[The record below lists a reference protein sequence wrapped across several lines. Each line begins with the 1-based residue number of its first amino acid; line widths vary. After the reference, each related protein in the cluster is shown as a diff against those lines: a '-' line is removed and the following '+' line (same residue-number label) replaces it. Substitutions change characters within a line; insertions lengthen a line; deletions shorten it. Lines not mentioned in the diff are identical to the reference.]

1 VWLDTLESAMLSR
14 PDWHVDAACRDLPVD
29 WFFPE
34 QGPNA
39 WHDLR
44 QAVAVC
50 QECPVIADCL
60 NYALQFEAR
69 TLPGIW
75 GGTSENQRRAMLIS
89 DTPIR

>member
-1 VWLDTLESAMLSR
+1 VRMATLEPAMLIR
-14 PDWHVDAACRDLPVD
+14 QNWQEDAACRDLPVD

-39 WHDLR
+39 WHQLR

-50 QECPVIADCL
+50 QDCL
-60 NYALQFEAR
+60 NYALTFEPRA
-69 TLPGIW
+69 LPGIW

-89 DTPIR
+89 DRPIM